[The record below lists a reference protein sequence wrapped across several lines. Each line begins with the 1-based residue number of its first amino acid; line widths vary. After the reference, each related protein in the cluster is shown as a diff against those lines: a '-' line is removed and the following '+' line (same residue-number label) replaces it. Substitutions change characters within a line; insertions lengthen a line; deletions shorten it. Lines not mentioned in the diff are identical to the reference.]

1 MTAFFATEYTIH
13 FDDTMAYGSH
23 HFLTGFKFQCAARET
38 FMFGEFLFDTPGV
51 PEEYDQVL
59 FFTSDAYSRNLKS
72 KRLGDRVAILLSIEE
87 WGLASARFCYRVID
101 ADGDAVCAGF
111 QTLVCADVKSGN
123 PVPLPP
129 KVRDSMD
136 QVRQIEEP
144 IQEKSFRDRALAG
157 GSLLEPLFTDEI
169 CNTAVEFLKTRY
181 PEPQVVYSSGDLVS
195 NSQSPTSAS
204 LAAMASNTKTTTG
217 VANEQ
222 TNDHANEAWVFAGQ
236 GAFDEDLLVARVNEY
251 FGGLGNDA
259 ERQQCES
266 VIANVIG
273 GDAGAIF
280 SGSTERITAAIATTP
295 ELLQPAIHL
304 QNMLGGLSRQRS
316 GNKPSVLTGHSFGEI
331 AAFGLAGCFD
341 LVTGVH
347 IVCLRA
353 TSISQYGPD
362 GGGLMVAASTRPPV
376 ATEIAIQGLNQV
388 VIAGRNHDQQ
398 TLLSGPKSQLT
409 ALHDALSNT
418 GIKSTP
424 IPSPTC
430 FHHPQLAY
438 ASNQWLA
445 EIRKL
450 PITSPEQPVFT
461 CLGRRLIQPN
471 EDVAET
477 LADQLLQPFDLQGS
491 IADIAASGTT
501 TFVDCGSTGSL
512 ARLIEK
518 SAACG
523 ISVIQQNNHS
533 NATNN
538 AASFNG
544 QPASPQAPVNSLA
557 TATMANAASATTLP
571 SIAIVGSGCILPG
584 GATSP
589 AQLFE
594 SITQQRMG
602 IVDVRNLDAMWSQDF
617 YSETLVPDKS
627 TSHLSGR
634 VNNDDIR
641 CPTGIDANVFESF
654 TRLQKLLCISIAPLV
669 GTLEGAEKVTCLV
682 GATADGFEDQ
692 DEATS
697 LEYLGIDPT
706 NEQVNARLD
715 TAKSFGRM
723 PHDAVQEVFDVVIRP
738 GLSVTLVDAA
748 CASSLYTVA
757 LGMNALENGKAD
769 AVIAGGCFC
778 PGPGN
783 SCLFSQFNG
792 TTATGCR
799 PFDANADGVVFSE
812 AAAFVTLR
820 RLGDANRLGMPVTA
834 AVRAAGLS
842 SDGRSPSANVPQT
855 KGQIKSLQ
863 RCYTNYD
870 VAPKTIQAI
879 EGHGTSTIVG
889 DSTELET
896 LRQFYSDY
904 VSKSIPVHSLK
915 GTLGH
920 AGWAAGTASLIAACE
935 YLQRRTFPGQAFH
948 RTASEKLSESAG
960 TLSVIDK
967 SLPLPSGPLR
977 VAVDGFGFGGANAHM
992 VLENI
997 EATQIFGPAKR
1008 KPQAEDELVFVALHQ
1023 LQPELEVSG
1032 GRRFDRAKAELPE
1045 TCIVL
1050 PELCDDMDISQTL
1063 TVNLTNAII
1072 SKLPN
1077 FNDDI
1082 RRNTSLVLALQG
1094 KTERGVEATARV
1106 LTTRFLRQLGDL
1118 PAFKTSITEA
1128 FDRAR
1133 PSRAYTLQCMMPN
1146 VATGRAA
1153 LLLDLNG
1160 PNFVVDGG
1168 ADSLASAIE
1177 AASLLLHS
1185 GDESGTKLAI
1195 VAAIDA
1201 AAKSLPDN
1209 QANQIVSDEFAMALG
1224 MATKSTAI
1232 AQGWNILGSVSNA
1245 GAILSPTETH
1255 EKPQVVMHRQADQL
1269 LRQLDPTFPATVKT
1283 NAVASSNGLANGLT
1297 QNARAAT
1304 SGPELESATD
1314 YCPIY
1319 TPTWIRRDLQDQVTA
1334 RRDGAFVVITKSNE
1348 SFIQELLTTLP
1359 RFCSRHMIVVAGKR
1373 ATETAQA
1380 FNNPNVISVNLDD
1393 DQSLNTTLRQT
1404 KDFAPD
1410 ALLATERIESW
1421 ELVDSLSNVALGN
1434 DICEAL
1440 FLLAKDNLQRL
1451 NDGKLELLGLFPG
1464 SFDRAI
1470 HTQTGATAGLV
1481 KSILREIPQAK
1492 CKLVCTDNHDLA
1504 SALEKLAFERA
1515 VSDAD
1520 PEVSWASGQRLVRR
1534 LRLASTKSPRPQVAL
1549 SQDSVI
1555 VASGGARGVTAVMLE
1570 SLALQYG
1577 CRIFALGRSPLEQG
1591 PAELSLEEQESWFY
1605 EKFIEEHPDKKPTE
1619 MKWAFEKAQA
1629 RWEAAATID
1638 HLNRVGG
1645 TVEYLQVDVT
1655 DEAQVQQA
1663 IHQIHSRYHRIDMLL
1678 HGAGVQKSMLL
1689 QDRTL
1694 ADFRRTYSVKVTGLK
1709 NLVSAAQQQ
1718 IGFLPAVHALTSAYS
1733 IFGNDGQHDYCAANE
1748 TMDRLCDMTN
1758 RDPNTNW
1765 STIAWLAWDGIGMT
1779 RGSEYRILA
1788 EQRKLSGVDA
1798 ATGQRIFRDVISGKT
1813 GAAINVPLSEAEQV
1827 QYQLLTA
1834 PPVDM
1839 SSNPAAIEIPIDLAQ
1854 VGCLPHHVVHGTPTL
1869 PGAWIVD
1876 YFVQAALKLRPDA
1889 ASITEVV
1896 VEDLAF
1902 RQFVRFAHQTS
1913 PNVRVFA
1920 EDNGN
1925 TIRTWLVQDVL
1936 HPSGEILKKDVVRTL
1951 ATLSFAQNDS
1961 NLVSKLADYC
1971 NGQMQSLRDPYC
1983 LGNGQAVDLS
1993 GPFDCMGTIEIGEC
2007 GRIATVDVSASRLWP
2022 TTAPALILDAA
2033 WRAAVAGVSGDKDL
2047 FVPTQTGRL
2056 ILSVGQTKQP
2066 TNEASLQWT
2075 IRSSK
2080 PTITGDDASWERT
2093 EVIDGHGN
2101 VKLVVENGGAKKM
2114 E

>member
-1 MTAFFATEYTIH
+1 MAAFFATEYTIH

-38 FMFGEFLFDTPGV
+38 FMFGEYLFDTPGV

-72 KRLGDRVAILLSIEE
+72 KELGDRVAILLSIEE

-101 ADGDAVCAGF
+101 SDGDPVCAGF
-111 QTLVCADVKSGN
+111 QTLVCADVASGN

-144 IQEKSFRDRALAG
+144 IEEMSFRDRALAG
-157 GSLLEPLFTDEI
+157 GSRLEPLFSDEN

-181 PEPQVVYSSGDLVS
+181 PEPQVVYSNGDLLS
-195 NSQSPTSAS
+195 NSQSSTSAS
-204 LAAMASNTKTTTG
+204 IAAAPNPTTEIDLAN
-217 VANEQ
+217 VQ
-222 TNDHANEAWVFAGQ
+222 TNKLTANEAWVFAGQ

-251 FGGLGNDA
+251 FVDLGNDA

-273 GDAGAIF
+273 GDAGALF
-280 SGSTERITAAIATTP
+280 ARSPERIVAAIATTP

-304 QNMLGGLSRQRS
+304 QNTLGGLLRQRS

-353 TSISQYGPD
+353 TSISQYGPE

-376 ATEIAIQGLNQV
+376 ATEIAIQGLNQI

-398 TLLSGPKSQLT
+398 TLLSGPKGQLT

-430 FHHPQLAY
+430 FHHPQLAN
-438 ASNQWLA
+438 ASNRWLA
-445 EIRKL
+445 EMRKL
-450 PITSPEQPVFT
+450 PITSPKQPVFT
-461 CLGRRLIQPN
+461 CLGRRLIQQN

-477 LADQLLQPFDLQGS
+477 LASQLLQPFDLQGS
-491 IADIAASGTT
+491 VTDIAATGTT

-518 SAACG
+518 SGAVG

-533 NATNN
+533 SAATNTT
-538 AASFNG
+538 SFAG
-544 QPASPQAPVNSLA
+544 QSASPQAPASDLA
-557 TATMANAASATTLP
+557 TATKTNSTSGKTTLP

-594 SITQQRMG
+594 SIAQQRIG

-617 YSETLVPDKS
+617 YSENLVPDKS
-627 TSHLSGR
+627 TSHLAGR

-641 CPTGIDANVFESF
+641 CPIGIDTNVFESF

-669 GTLEGAEKVTCLV
+669 GTLDGAEKVTCLV

-692 DEATS
+692 DEVTS

-723 PHDAVQEVFDVVIRP
+723 PHDAVQEVFDLVIRP

-757 LGMNALENGKAD
+757 LGMNALENGTAD

-820 RLGDANRLGMPVTA
+820 RLDDADRLGLPVSA

-863 RCYTNYD
+863 RCYANYD

-904 VSKSIPVHSLK
+904 VSESIPVHSLK

-920 AGWAAGTASLIAACE
+920 AGWAAGTASLIAACQ
-935 YLQRRTFPGQAFH
+935 YLQRRTFPAQAYH
-948 RTASEKLSESAG
+948 RTASEKLNESAG
-960 TLSVIDK
+960 TLRVVDK
-967 SLPLPSGPLR
+967 PLALPPGPLR

-992 VLENI
+992 VLENN
-997 EATQIFGPAKR
+997 EATQIYGPAKR
-1008 KPQAEDELVFVALHQ
+1008 KFQAEDELVFVALHQ
-1023 LQPELEVSG
+1023 LQPELEVPG
-1032 GRRFDRAKAELPE
+1032 GKRFDRSKAELPD

-1077 FNDDI
+1077 FDDDI
-1082 RRNTSLVLALQG
+1082 RHNTSLVLAFQG

-1106 LTTRFLRQLGDL
+1106 LTTRFLRQLGDQ

-1128 FDRAR
+1128 FDQAR

-1153 LLLDLNG
+1153 LLFNLNG

-1168 ADSLASAIE
+1168 ANSLASAIE

-1185 GDESGTKLAI
+1185 GEESGTKLAI

-1201 AAKSLPDN
+1201 AAKSLPDD
-1209 QANQIVSDEFAMALG
+1209 QANQIASDEFAMALG

-1232 AQGWNILGSVSNA
+1232 AQGWDILGPVANAASVLN
-1245 GAILSPTETH
+1245 TTDTQ

-1269 LRQLDPTFPATVKT
+1269 LRQLDPTLPATVKT
-1283 NAVASSNGLANGLT
+1283 NAMVSSI
-1297 QNARAAT
+1297 
-1304 SGPELESATD
+1304 GPELESAAD

-1319 TPTWIRRDLQDQVTA
+1319 TPTWIKRDLPDQVSA

-1348 SFIQELLTTLP
+1348 SFIQELLNTLP
-1359 RFCSRHMIVVAGKR
+1359 QFCSRHLIVVAGKR
-1373 ATETAQA
+1373 AAETAQA
-1380 FNNPNVISVNLDD
+1380 FNNPNVISVDLDY

-1410 ALLATERIESW
+1410 ALVATERIESW
-1421 ELVDSLSNVALGN
+1421 ELVDSLSNVASGN
-1434 DICEAL
+1434 DICETL
-1440 FLLAKDNLQRL
+1440 FLLAKDNLQQL

-1464 SFDRAI
+1464 SFDGAL

-1492 CKLVCTDNHDLA
+1492 CKLVCTDNHDLS

-1515 VSDAD
+1515 VSDTD
-1520 PEVSWASGQRLVRR
+1520 SEISWASGQRLVRR
-1534 LRLASTKSPRPQVAL
+1534 LRMTSTKTPRPQVAL
-1549 SQDSVI
+1549 NQDSVI

-1570 SLALQYG
+1570 SLARQYG

-1591 PAELSLEEQESWFY
+1591 PAGLSLEEQESWFY
-1605 EKFIEEHPDKKPTE
+1605 EKFMEEHPDKKPTE

-1663 IHQIHSRYHRIDMLL
+1663 VHQIHSRYRRIDMLL

-1798 ATGQRIFRDVISGKT
+1798 PTGQRVFRDVISGKT
-1813 GAAINVPLSEAEQV
+1813 GAAINVPVSEAEQV

-1839 SSNPAAIEIPIDLAQ
+1839 GSNPATIEIPIDLAN

-1876 YFVQAALKLRPDA
+1876 YFVQAALQLRPDA
-1889 ASITEVV
+1889 ALITEVV

-1920 EDNGN
+1920 EDHGD

-1936 HPSGEILKKDVVRTL
+1936 HPSGEILKKNVVRTL
-1951 ATLSFAQNDS
+1951 ATLSLAKNDS
-1961 NLVSKLADYC
+1961 NLVSKLTDC
-1971 NGQMQSLRDPYC
+1971 RNEQMQSLRDPYC
-1983 LGNGQAVDLS
+1983 LGHGQAVDLS

-2007 GRIATVDVSASRLWP
+2007 GRTATVDVSASRLWP

-2033 WRAAVAGVSGDKDL
+2033 WRAAVAGVSGGNDL

-2056 ILSVGQTKQP
+2056 ILSVGPAKEP
-2066 TNEASLQWT
+2066 TNEASPQWT

-2080 PTITGDDASWERT
+2080 PTLAGDDASWERT
-2093 EVIDGHGN
+2093 EVIDGQGN
-2101 VKLVVENGGAKKM
+2101 VMLVVENGGAKRM

>member
-38 FMFGEFLFDTPGV
+38 FMFGEYLFDTPGV

-72 KRLGDRVAILLSIEE
+72 KGLGDRVAILLSIEE

-101 ADGDAVCAGF
+101 ADGDPVCAGF
-111 QTLVCADVKSGN
+111 QTLVCADAASGN

-144 IQEKSFRDRALAG
+144 TQEMSFRDRALAG
-157 GSLLEPLFTDEI
+157 GSRLDPLFSDEI

-181 PEPQVVYSSGDLVS
+181 PEPQVVYSNGNLLS
-195 NSQSPTSAS
+195 NSQPSTSAAATAVVS
-204 LAAMASNTKTTTG
+204 NPTVETGLAN
-217 VANEQ
+217 VQ
-222 TNDHANEAWVFAGQ
+222 TNDPPAANEAWVFAGQ

-251 FGGLGNDA
+251 FQGPGDQA
-259 ERQQCES
+259 ERQQCEV
-266 VIANVIG
+266 VIAGVIG
-273 GDAGAIF
+273 GDAGALF
-280 SGSTERITAAIATTP
+280 SGSPERIVAAIATTP

-304 QNMLGGLSRQRS
+304 QNMLGGLLRQRS
-316 GNKPSVLTGHSFGEI
+316 GNQPSVLTGHSFGEI

-353 TSISQYGPD
+353 TSISQHGPD

-388 VIAGRNHDQQ
+388 VVAGRNHDQQ
-398 TLLSGPKSQLT
+398 TLLSGPQAQLT
-409 ALHDALSNT
+409 TLHDALSNI

-424 IPSPTC
+424 VPSPTC
-430 FHHPQLAY
+430 FHHPQLAN
-438 ASNQWLA
+438 ASKHWLA
-445 EIRKL
+445 EMRKL
-450 PITSPEQPVFT
+450 PITSPHQPVFT
-461 CLGRRLIQPN
+461 CLGRRLIQPG

-477 LADQLLQPFDLQGS
+477 LASQLLRPFDLQGA
-491 IADIAASGTT
+491 IADIATTGTT

-512 ARLIEK
+512 ARLIEN
-518 SAACG
+518 SGTVG
-523 ISVIQQNNHS
+523 ISVIKQNNHS
-533 NATNN
+533 GDTNN
-538 AASFNG
+538 SASFAG
-544 QPASPQAPVNSLA
+544 QSPTPQAP
-557 TATMANAASATTLP
+557 ASALAPETTANPASETTLP

-594 SITQQRMG
+594 SIAQQRMG

-617 YSETLVPDKS
+617 YSENLVPDKS

-641 CPTGIDANVFESF
+641 CPAGFDANVFESF
-654 TRLQKLLCISIAPLV
+654 TRLQKLLCISIAPLA

-697 LEYLGIDPT
+697 LEYLGIDPA
-706 NEQVNARLD
+706 NELVNTRLNTAR
-715 TAKSFGRM
+715 SFGRM
-723 PHDAVQEVFDVVIRP
+723 PHDAVQEVFDLVIRP

-820 RLGDANRLGMPVTA
+820 RLDDANRLGMPVSAT
-834 AVRAAGLS
+834 VRAAGLS

-855 KGQIKSLQ
+855 VGQIKSLQ
-863 RCYTNYD
+863 RCYANYD

-904 VSKSIPVHSLK
+904 VSESIPVHSLK

-935 YLQRRTFPGQAFH
+935 YLQRRTFPAQACH
-948 RTASEKLSESAG
+948 RTASEKLDESSA
-960 TLSVIDK
+960 TLRVVDQPLA
-967 SLPLPSGPLR
+967 LPTGPLR

-997 EATQIFGPAKR
+997 EATETFGPAKR
-1008 KPQAEDELVFVALHQ
+1008 KSQAEDELVFVALQQ
-1023 LQPELEVSG
+1023 LHPELEVPG
-1032 GRRFDRAKAELPE
+1032 GKRFDRSKAELPE

-1063 TVNLTNAII
+1063 TVNLTHAII

-1077 FNDDI
+1077 FDDDI
-1082 RRNTSLVLALQG
+1082 RRNTSLVLAFQG

-1106 LTTRFLRQLGDL
+1106 LTTRFLRQLGDQ
-1118 PAFKTSITEA
+1118 PTFKTSITET

-1153 LLLDLNG
+1153 LLFNLNG

-1168 ADSLASAIE
+1168 ADSLSSAIE

-1185 GDESGTKLAI
+1185 GHESGTKLAI

-1209 QANQIVSDEFAMALG
+1209 QANQIVADEFAMALG
-1224 MATKSTAI
+1224 MTTKSTAI
-1232 AQGWNILGSVSNA
+1232 AQGWNVLGPVSNTGSIPGPA
-1245 GAILSPTETH
+1245 GTH
-1255 EKPQVVMHRQADQL
+1255 ETPKVAMHRQAHQL
-1269 LRQLDPTFPATVKT
+1269 MRQLDPTLPAVKTKVVPNSNGHGSALTPTTPATT
-1283 NAVASSNGLANGLT
+1283 GL
-1297 QNARAAT
+1297 
-1304 SGPELESATD
+1304 ELESATD

-1319 TPTWIRRDLQDQVTA
+1319 TPTWIRRDLQNQATA
-1334 RRDGAFVVITKSNE
+1334 QRDGAFVVITKSNE
-1348 SFIQELLTTLP
+1348 SFIRELLNALP
-1359 RFCSRHMIVVAGKR
+1359 QFCSKHLILVTGQR
-1373 ATETAQA
+1373 AAETAQA
-1380 FNNPNVISVNLDD
+1380 LNNQNVISVNHDD
-1393 DQSLNTTLRQT
+1393 EQSLNAALRKT
-1404 KDFAPD
+1404 REFTPD
-1410 ALLATERIESW
+1410 ALVATERIESW
-1421 ELVDSLSNVALGN
+1421 ELVNSLSNVAAGN
-1434 DICEAL
+1434 DICETL
-1440 FLLAKDNLQRL
+1440 FLLAKDNLQQL

-1464 SFDRAI
+1464 SFDGAL
-1470 HTQTGATAGLV
+1470 HTQTGATAGLA
-1481 KSILREIPQAK
+1481 KSILREIPQTK
-1492 CKLVCTDNHDLA
+1492 CKLVCTDNHDLL

-1534 LRLASTKSPRPQVAL
+1534 LRLASTKTPRPQVAL
-1549 SQDSVI
+1549 SQDSVV

-1570 SLALQYG
+1570 SLARQYG

-1591 PAELSLEEQESWFY
+1591 PAGLSLEEQESWFY
-1605 EKFIEEHPDKKPTE
+1605 EKFMEEHPDKKPTE

-1638 HLNRVGG
+1638 HLNSVGA

-1663 IHQIHSRYHRIDMLL
+1663 MDQIHSRYQRIDILL

-1758 RDPNTNW
+1758 RDSNTNW

-1798 ATGQRIFRDVISGKT
+1798 ATGQRVFRDVISGKT

-1834 PPVDM
+1834 PPVDL
-1839 SSNPAAIEIPIDLAQ
+1839 SRNQAAIEVPIDLAK

-1876 YFVQAALKLRPDA
+1876 YFVQAALRLRPDA

-1920 EDNGN
+1920 EDNGD

-1951 ATLSFAQNDS
+1951 ATLSFGKNNS
-1961 NLVSKLADYC
+1961 NLVSRLTDCC

-2007 GRIATVDVSASRLWP
+2007 GRIATVDASASHHWP

-2033 WRAAVAGVSGDKDL
+2033 WRAAVAGVSGNNDL

-2056 ILSVGQTKQP
+2056 ILSVGQAAGP
-2066 TNEASLQWT
+2066 TNEASPQWT
-2075 IRSSK
+2075 IQSSK

-2093 EVIDGHGN
+2093 EVIDNRGN

-2114 E
+2114 A

>member
-38 FMFGEFLFDTPGV
+38 FMFGEYLFDTPGV

-72 KRLGDRVAILLSIEE
+72 KELGDRVAILLSIEE

-101 ADGDAVCAGF
+101 SDGDPVCAGF
-111 QTLVCADVKSGN
+111 QTLVCADVTSGN

-144 IQEKSFRDRALAG
+144 IQEKSFRDRALVG
-157 GSLLEPLFTDEI
+157 GSQLEPLFSDEI

-181 PEPQVVYSSGDLVS
+181 PEPQVVYSNGDS
-195 NSQSPTSAS
+195 ISETESSAS
-204 LAAMASNTKTTTG
+204 ASSAAAPSKTTTVIG
-217 VANEQ
+217 PANVQ
-222 TNDHANEAWVFAGQ
+222 PNDHANEAWVFAGQ

-251 FGGLGNDA
+251 FVSLGNDA
-259 ERQQCES
+259 ERQRCES
-266 VIANVIG
+266 VIADVIG
-273 GDAGAIF
+273 GDAGALF
-280 SGSTERITAAIATTP
+280 SGSTERIVAAIATTP

-316 GNKPSVLTGHSFGEI
+316 GNKSSVLTGHSFGEI

-362 GGGLMVAASTRPPV
+362 DGGLMVAASPRPPV
-376 ATEIAIQGLNQV
+376 ATEIAIQGLNQI

-398 TLLSGPKSQLT
+398 TLLSGPKAQLST
-409 ALHDALSNT
+409 LHDALSNT

-445 EIRKL
+445 GMRKL
-450 PITSPEQPVFT
+450 PITSPKQPVFT

-518 SAACG
+518 SGTDG
-523 ISVIQQNNHS
+523 ISVIQRNNNS
-533 NATNN
+533 SATNN
-538 AASFNG
+538 TASFG
-544 QPASPQAPVNSLA
+544 GPSASSPPPAIALA
-557 TATMANAASATTLP
+557 TATKANPASETTRP

-589 AQLFE
+589 GQLFE
-594 SITQQRMG
+594 SIAQQRMG
-602 IVDVRNLDAMWSQDF
+602 IVDIRNLDAMWSQDF
-617 YSETLVPDKS
+617 YSESLVADKS

-634 VNNDDIR
+634 VNNEDIR
-641 CPTGIDANVFESF
+641 CPNGVNENVFESF

-697 LEYLGIDPT
+697 LEYLGIPPA

-723 PHDAVQEVFDVVIRP
+723 PHDAVQEVFDLVIRP

-820 RLGDANRLGMPVTA
+820 RLDDASKLGMPVSA
-834 AVRAAGLS
+834 VVRAAGLS

-863 RCYTNYD
+863 RCYANYD

-904 VSKSIPVHSLK
+904 VSESIPVHSLK

-935 YLQRRTFPGQAFH
+935 YLQRRTFPAQAYH
-948 RTASEKLSESAG
+948 QTASEKLNESAG
-960 TLSVIDK
+960 TLRVVDK
-967 SLPLPSGPLR
+967 PLALPPGPLR

-992 VLENI
+992 VLENN
-997 EATQIFGPAKR
+997 EATQIYGPAKR
-1008 KPQAEDELVFVALHQ
+1008 KPQAGDELVFVALHQ
-1023 LQPELEVSG
+1023 LQPELEVPG
-1032 GRRFDRAKAELPE
+1032 GKRFDRSKAELPE

-1050 PELCDDMDISQTL
+1050 PELFDDMDISQTL

-1072 SKLPN
+1072 SKLPD
-1077 FNDDI
+1077 FSDDI
-1082 RRNTSLVLALQG
+1082 RRNTSLVLAFQG

-1106 LTTRFLRQLGDL
+1106 LTTRFLRQLGDQ

-1153 LLLDLNG
+1153 LLFDLNG

-1201 AAKSLPDN
+1201 ATKSLPDN

-1232 AQGWNILGSVSNA
+1232 AQGWSILGPVANA
-1245 GAILSPTETH
+1245 ASILSVTDTQ

-1269 LRQLDPTFPATVKT
+1269 LRQLDPTLPTVKT
-1283 NAVASSNGLANGLT
+1283 TPVTTSNGLANPD
-1297 QNARAAT
+1297 
-1304 SGPELESATD
+1304 PELESASD

-1319 TPTWIRRDLQDQVTA
+1319 TPTWVRRDLRDQVTA
-1334 RRDGAFVVITKSNE
+1334 RRDGAFVVIT
-1348 SFIQELLTTLP
+1348 FELLKACAVSVACLPVTTI
-1359 RFCSRHMIVVAGKR
+1359 RCFEQNCGSV
-1373 ATETAQA
+1373 
-1380 FNNPNVISVNLDD
+1380 FNNS
-1393 DQSLNTTLRQT
+1393 
-1404 KDFAPD
+1404 
-1410 ALLATERIESW
+1410 
-1421 ELVDSLSNVALGN
+1421 
-1434 DICEAL
+1434 
-1440 FLLAKDNLQRL
+1440 
-1451 NDGKLELLGLFPG
+1451 
-1464 SFDRAI
+1464 
-1470 HTQTGATAGLV
+1470 
-1481 KSILREIPQAK
+1481 
-1492 CKLVCTDNHDLA
+1492 
-1504 SALEKLAFERA
+1504 
-1515 VSDAD
+1515 
-1520 PEVSWASGQRLVRR
+1520 
-1534 LRLASTKSPRPQVAL
+1534 
-1549 SQDSVI
+1549 
-1555 VASGGARGVTAVMLE
+1555 
-1570 SLALQYG
+1570 
-1577 CRIFALGRSPLEQG
+1577 
-1591 PAELSLEEQESWFY
+1591 
-1605 EKFIEEHPDKKPTE
+1605 
-1619 MKWAFEKAQA
+1619 
-1629 RWEAAATID
+1629 
-1638 HLNRVGG
+1638 
-1645 TVEYLQVDVT
+1645 
-1655 DEAQVQQA
+1655 
-1663 IHQIHSRYHRIDMLL
+1663 
-1678 HGAGVQKSMLL
+1678 
-1689 QDRTL
+1689 
-1694 ADFRRTYSVKVTGLK
+1694 
-1709 NLVSAAQQQ
+1709 
-1718 IGFLPAVHALTSAYS
+1718 
-1733 IFGNDGQHDYCAANE
+1733 
-1748 TMDRLCDMTN
+1748 
-1758 RDPNTNW
+1758 
-1765 STIAWLAWDGIGMT
+1765 
-1779 RGSEYRILA
+1779 
-1788 EQRKLSGVDA
+1788 
-1798 ATGQRIFRDVISGKT
+1798 
-1813 GAAINVPLSEAEQV
+1813 
-1827 QYQLLTA
+1827 
-1834 PPVDM
+1834 
-1839 SSNPAAIEIPIDLAQ
+1839 
-1854 VGCLPHHVVHGTPTL
+1854 
-1869 PGAWIVD
+1869 
-1876 YFVQAALKLRPDA
+1876 
-1889 ASITEVV
+1889 
-1896 VEDLAF
+1896 
-1902 RQFVRFAHQTS
+1902 
-1913 PNVRVFA
+1913 
-1920 EDNGN
+1920 
-1925 TIRTWLVQDVL
+1925 
-1936 HPSGEILKKDVVRTL
+1936 
-1951 ATLSFAQNDS
+1951 
-1961 NLVSKLADYC
+1961 
-1971 NGQMQSLRDPYC
+1971 
-1983 LGNGQAVDLS
+1983 
-1993 GPFDCMGTIEIGEC
+1993 
-2007 GRIATVDVSASRLWP
+2007 
-2022 TTAPALILDAA
+2022 
-2033 WRAAVAGVSGDKDL
+2033 
-2047 FVPTQTGRL
+2047 
-2056 ILSVGQTKQP
+2056 
-2066 TNEASLQWT
+2066 
-2075 IRSSK
+2075 
-2080 PTITGDDASWERT
+2080 
-2093 EVIDGHGN
+2093 
-2101 VKLVVENGGAKKM
+2101 
-2114 E
+2114 